1 MRSAVNKRVLVI
13 ERSWRQGRARRRS
26 FLAAVLTGLLTM
38 ALVGGC
44 AEEKKKGEAAAV
56 FEIEKEYKR
65 GPVTFTQ
72 KVSKKEITIA
82 DRLQLVL
89 EVRAQEDYEVRLP
102 EFGEKLEQ
110 FGIVD
115 YHAEPPT
122 LTTDGLVKMGKTYV
136 LEPFLSGDYIIPAM
150 KVVFQKP
157 GEEQGHE
164 IESEPVTITV
174 KSLLPAD
181 GADQTIREIA
191 PPVALPGSNKI
202 WLYGL
207 AGIALCFGVGTA
219 VFLVLRRRR
228 TLRAT
233 VSRRSAHGIAY
244 EELKRLLAEKLVEQG
259 AVKDFY
265 LRLSHILRHYIED
278 RFGLHAPERT
288 TEEFLLDLG
297 STQALIPH
305 HKELL
310 KEFLNHCD
318 MVKFAEHQPSTMEIQ
333 QTFDSCKQFIVETE
347 IRVPGNEKVGRKV
360 SAEEGG
366 HAL

>member
-1 MRSAVNKRVLVI
+1 
-13 ERSWRQGRARRRS
+13 
-26 FLAAVLTGLLTM
+26 
-38 ALVGGC
+38 
-44 AEEKKKGEAAAV
+44 
-56 FEIEKEYKR
+56 
-65 GPVTFTQ
+65 
-72 KVSKKEITIA
+72 
-82 DRLQLVL
+82 
-89 EVRAQEDYEVRLP
+89 
-102 EFGEKLEQ
+102 
-110 FGIVD
+110 
-115 YHAEPPT
+115 
-122 LTTDGLVKMGKTYV
+122 
-136 LEPFLSGDYIIPAM
+136 
-150 KVVFQKP
+150 
-157 GEEQGHE
+157 
-164 IESEPVTITV
+164 
-174 KSLLPAD
+174 
-181 GADQTIREIA
+181 
-191 PPVALPGSNKI
+191 
-202 WLYGL
+202 
-207 AGIALCFGVGTA
+207 
-219 VFLVLRRRR
+219 
-228 TLRAT
+228 LRAT
-233 VSRRSAHGIAY
+233 VSLRSAHEIAY

-347 IRVPGNEKVGRKV
+347 IRVPGNEKVGKKV